1 LAFENKIRRKKRK
14 IMATHSVT
22 HSASP
27 DGWSLCGTLRLLAL
41 LLLGSTAV
49 AQTSAWELKR
59 DLEGIKVFTRSVD
72 GSPFKEVR
80 SESTITGVTL
90 NSLVALIED
99 AQACPNWADK
109 CAQSYLVERTS
120 ATQSLVY
127 THNDMPFPVSDRD
140 VVAKVIWQQDPQSLN
155 VKMTSTAVSGGV
167 EPQRGRLRLTNA
179 NAMWQFSPN
188 PNGSIS
194 VVIQAH
200 IDPGSSIPGWVTNM
214 LLVDTP
220 FETMK
225 SYLAEVLKP
234 KYQAANIAFVTEPAS
249 SN

>member
-1 LAFENKIRRKKRK
+1 
-14 IMATHSVT
+14 MATHSVT

-127 THNDMPFPVSDRD
+127 THNDMP
-140 VVAKVIWQQDPQSLN
+140 
-155 VKMTSTAVSGGV
+155 
-167 EPQRGRLRLTNA
+167 RLR
-179 NAMWQFSPN
+179 QRR
-188 PNGSIS
+188 GG
-194 VVIQAH
+194 Q
-200 IDPGSSIPGWVTNM
+200 
-214 LLVDTP
+214 
-220 FETMK
+220 
-225 SYLAEVLKP
+225 SYLAARPTVPQCKDDQHGSFRWRRAP
-234 KYQAANIAFVTEPAS
+234 ARQIAAH
-249 SN
+249 